1 MKLEI
6 KSSIG
11 RNDLIGLISLIV
23 FGIEMNRRDAQVAR
37 DRKNI
42 LGDEYT
48 WDLFRMFQLCL

>member
-1 MKLEI
+1 MRKGRSPIFHCHQKQAHKKEDH
-6 KSSIG
+6 KSRIT
-11 RNDLIGLISLIV
+11 N
-23 FGIEMNRRDAQVAR
+23 ETQVAR